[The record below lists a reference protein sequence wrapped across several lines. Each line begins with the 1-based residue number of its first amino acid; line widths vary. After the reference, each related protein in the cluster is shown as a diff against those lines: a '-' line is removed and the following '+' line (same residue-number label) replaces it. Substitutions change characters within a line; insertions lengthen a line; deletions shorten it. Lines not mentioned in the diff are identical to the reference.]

1 MEMQLIAVAIGI
13 AAGVLVLIPL
23 LLGLWFLWLIR
34 ELRDELRRIAD
45 TAELLLERIETRARE
60 RNQETDEWP
69 QPVDR

>member
-1 MEMQLIAVAIGI
+1 MQLIAVAIGI